1 MICSKFDEI
10 GLLVSLKF
18 SKNFYS
24 FVIISPWGMGLS
36 NSESFLSKGDLCH
49 LCSRTD
55 DTKKKKKN
63 DAWID
68 IYIF

>member
-1 MICSKFDEI
+1 
-10 GLLVSLKF
+10 
-18 SKNFYS
+18 
-24 FVIISPWGMGLS
+24 
-36 NSESFLSKGDLCH
+36 LCH

-68 IYIF
+68 IYIFWHIFIVKKGGVQGMSDPPLWDTGYLNFQNPKKISSILKNE